1 MAWRDQLQKAS
12 FRNVPF
18 EVESDDATFG
28 RRVEVHEYPQR
39 DMPYAE
45 DLGRKARERNLT
57 AFVIGDDYMARRDAL
72 VDAFEKAGAGELVHP
87 YYGRMM
93 VTVTDIRVSHSLTE
107 GGMCRFQIS
116 FIESGELAY
125 PAAISAT
132 STQSLQAV
140 DALETSAIDDF
151 TESFSI
157 DNLPEFAVNDALTGF
172 NEALTSIDGALT
184 SAGVVLG
191 NPLALLSDDLA
202 DLMRTPAEL
211 ASRFFGIYAKGDAVL
226 SQVSGL
232 GDINALNILN
242 TLTTLRLAGL
252 FSSYDAGGNTPA
264 RARMATNA
272 HAINTLVRQSLI
284 AQSAGMV
291 AAMPLPVYDDA
302 MIIKNELLATIDTE
316 IETANDTSYLALK
329 NLHTK
334 TYADI
339 TARTPG
345 AARLKEITPKAV
357 MPALVLAYD
366 LYEDAA
372 RDGEI
377 IERNKVRHPGFVPAN
392 PIKVLSA

>member
-1 MAWRDQLQKAS
+1 MAWRDQLQKAT
-12 FRNVPF
+12 FRNVAF

-39 DMPYAE
+39 DIPYAE
-45 DLGRKARERNLT
+45 DLGRKARERNIV

-72 VDAFEKAGAGELVHP
+72 LAAFEKAGAGELVHP

-93 VTVTDIRVSHSLTE
+93 VTVTDVRVSHSLTE

-211 ASRFFGIYAKGDAVL
+211 ASRFFGIYAKGNAVL
-226 SQVSGL
+226 SQASGL

-242 TLTTLRLAGL
+242 TLTTLRLSGL
-252 FSSYDAGGNTPA
+252 FSSYDGGGNTPA
-264 RARMATNA
+264 RARMATNSR
-272 HAINTLVRQSLI
+272 AINTLVRQSLI

-302 MIIKNELLATIDTE
+302 IIIKNELLATIDTE
-316 IETANDTSYLALK
+316 IESANDSSYLALK
-329 NLHTK
+329 NLRTK

-339 TARTPG
+339 TARTQG
-345 AARLKEITPKAV
+345 AARLKEVTPKAV
-357 MPALVLAYD
+357 TPALVLAYD
-366 LYEDAA
+366 MYEDAA
-372 RDGEI
+372 RDSEI